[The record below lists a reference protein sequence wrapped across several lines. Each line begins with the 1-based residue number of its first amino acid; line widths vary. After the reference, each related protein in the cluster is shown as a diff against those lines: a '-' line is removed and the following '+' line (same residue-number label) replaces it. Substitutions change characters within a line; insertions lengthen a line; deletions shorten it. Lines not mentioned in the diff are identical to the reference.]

1 MSWSGRRVLAAWLTL
16 WENALKPRV
25 SCPSRGWGRGTKSGR
40 AVAMAMHC
48 IPFKKSLSRRLQ
60 GLWPVGAL

>member
-1 MSWSGRRVLAAWLTL
+1 MSWSGRRVLAAWLTH

-25 SCPSRGWGRGTKSGR
+25 SCPSGGRGGTKSGG

-60 GLWPVGAL
+60 GLWLVGAL

>member
-1 MSWSGRRVLAAWLTL
+1 MSL
-16 WENALKPRV
+16 
-25 SCPSRGWGRGTKSGR
+25 RGVGGGTKSGG

-60 GLWPVGAL
+60 GLWLVGAL